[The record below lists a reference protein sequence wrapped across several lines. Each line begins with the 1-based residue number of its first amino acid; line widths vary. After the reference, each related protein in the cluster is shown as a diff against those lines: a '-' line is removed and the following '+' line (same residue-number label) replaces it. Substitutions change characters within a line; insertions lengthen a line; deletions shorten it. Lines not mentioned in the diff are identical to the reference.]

1 MQGSFHS
8 AARFSGRR
16 NLRGEAMWF
25 DEFKTPIGLLRIAVD
40 ATGLR
45 CVMFEN
51 NKYDAPNRSEWRLDK
66 VVTREAREQM
76 LQYFSGERREFDLKT
91 SFTGTEFQQ
100 RTWQTLASIPYG
112 QTWSYTELAKRI
124 GSPKAVRAVGAANG
138 RNPLPIVLP
147 CHRVIGSNG
156 TLTGFGGGL
165 PVKKWLLEHESG
177 LPV

>member
-1 MQGSFHS
+1 
-8 AARFSGRR
+8 
-16 NLRGEAMWF
+16 MWF
-25 DEFKTPIGLLRIAVD
+25 DEFTTPIGLLRIAVD
-40 ATGLR
+40 AIGLR

-51 NKYDAPNRSEWRLDK
+51 NKYDAPNRNEWRQDK
-66 VVTREAREQM
+66 VVTREAREQL
-76 LQYFSGERREFDLKT
+76 LQYFSGERREFDLKM
-91 SFTGTEFQQ
+91 SLAGTEFQQ
-100 RTWQTLASIPYG
+100 RTWQTLASIPFG
-112 QTWSYTELAKRI
+112 QTWSYADLANRV

-177 LPV
+177 LRRS

>member
-1 MQGSFHS
+1 
-8 AARFSGRR
+8 
-16 NLRGEAMWF
+16 MWF
-25 DEFKTPIGLLRIAVD
+25 DEFTTPIGLLRIAVD

-51 NKYDAPNRSEWRLDK
+51 NKYDAPDRSEWRPDK
-66 VVTREAREQM
+66 VVTREA
-76 LQYFSGERREFDLKT
+76 
-91 SFTGTEFQQ
+91 

-112 QTWSYTELAKRI
+112 QTWSYSELANRV

-177 LPV
+177 LQCSEKARMANSNLPPLFMRNKASVVAIQ